1 MSPYPR
7 WRVFLSFLLC
17 PVLAG
22 PFIGVWLALSGSQP
36 GDEAWVVLVGSMAGA
51 LLAALNALVF
61 YGVPALLLALLYS
74 VVKPTKTGLSV
85 LLITIL
91 GALTALFWNMFVF
104 PGLKDWASALLGGG
118 TSLFMAL
125 WALPKQSPNSHL
137 KGTMSDT

>member
-7 WRVFLSFLLC
+7 RRVFLSFLLC

-22 PFIGVWLALSGSQP
+22 PFIGVWLALSGSQT
-36 GDEAWVVLVGSMAGA
+36 GDEVWVVLVGSMAGA

-74 VVKPTKTGLSV
+74 VVQPTKTGLSV
-85 LLITIL
+85 LLITLL

-104 PGLKDWASALLGGG
+104 PGLKDWVSALLGGG
-118 TSLFMAL
+118 TSLFMTL
-125 WALPKQSPNSHL
+125 WGLPEQSPNSHL
-137 KGTMSDT
+137 KGTMSDK

>member
-74 VVKPTKTGLSV
+74 VVKPRKTWRSV
-85 LLITIL
+85 LLITLL
-91 GALTALFWNMFVF
+91 GALIALLWNMFVF

-118 TSLFMAL
+118 TSLFMSL
-125 WALPKQSPNSHL
+125 WALPEQSPNSHL

>member
-7 WRVFLSFLLC
+7 RRVFLSFLLC

-22 PFIGVWLALSGSQP
+22 PFIGVWLALSGSQT
-36 GDEAWVVLVGSMAGA
+36 GDEVWVVLVGSMAGA

-74 VVKPTKTGLSV
+74 VVQPTKTGLSV
-85 LLITIL
+85 LLITLL

-104 PGLKDWASALLGGG
+104 PGLKDWVSALLGGG
-118 TSLFMAL
+118 TSLFMTL
-125 WALPKQSPNSHL
+125 WALPEQSPNSHL
-137 KGTMSDT
+137 KGTMSDK

>member
-36 GDEAWVVLVGSMAGA
+36 GDEAWVVLVGSMAGG

-85 LLITIL
+85 LLITLL

-118 TSLFMAL
+118 TSLFMSL
-125 WALPKQSPNSHL
+125 WALPEQSPNSHL

>member
-7 WRVFLSFLLC
+7 RRVFLSFLLC

-22 PFIGVWLALSGSQP
+22 PFIGVWLALSGSQT
-36 GDEAWVVLVGSMAGA
+36 GDEVWVVLVGSMAGA

-74 VVKPTKTGLSV
+74 VVQPTKTGLSV
-85 LLITIL
+85 LLITLL

-104 PGLKDWASALLGGG
+104 PGLKDWVSALLGGG
-118 TSLFMAL
+118 TSLFMTL
-125 WALPKQSPNSHL
+125 WALPEQSPNSHL
-137 KGTMSDT
+137 KGMMSDK

>member
-125 WALPKQSPNSHL
+125 WALPKQSPNSRL